1 MPELLLAKGDVVS
14 IKVINIVRTSKPP
27 FPKSDGNKYH
37 QFHITV
43 EDKKG
48 ATCICEWLGLSD
60 DQDAFVLNVWQWIE
74 VRYTS
79 PKGTP
84 EIYPTEE
91 PRKEKD
97 RVQGERPGATPG
109 NTSHVDIPLGD
120 KKNEA
125 NCYSVPAHG
134 KAITFAMGY
143 AKDILVAEIAANPR
157 KVTSEDIDRMTGWA
171 DQINQKIC
179 DRIQF

>member
-1 MPELLLAKGDVVS
+1 MGNLILQKGDIIS
-14 IKVINIVRTSKPP
+14 LKVTNIHPTGKPV
-27 FPKSDGNKYH
+27 NKQSGKFY
-37 QFHITV
+37 QYHITM

-48 ATCICEWLGLSD
+48 D
-60 DQDAFVLNVWQWIE
+60 FVLCEYLSPIEEQDKFYMGLMQYIE
-74 VRYTS
+74 VKYLS
-79 PKGTP
+79 QKGTP
-84 EIYPTEE
+84 EVEPCEPPTKQKYPTLTE
-91 PRKEKD
+91 
-97 RVQGERPGATPG
+97 VPGATPG
-109 NTSHVDIPLGD
+109 NTSHVDVPSAE
-120 KKNEA
+120 KKGEA